1 MSFVYAG
8 IKVRKNL
15 PAAIRDLFVVDE
27 HNKTDPATGRVN
39 VYRRITYYDSDLG
52 YNVYV
57 ASKKIGE
64 IGDDGKIIPIL
75 RKKSPHRKEVP
86 DSMGAIAD
94 KATDSL
100 SDKRQQA
107 KVIYPM
113 PLVMDIALMAAMSGV
128 TGSSGVA
135 IYWKTNFDVLK
146 QKWGFDMPDQI
157 PTKQTIN
164 RLLQL
169 IEPAELQK
177 LYQEL
182 VFPFMPHAVHPK
194 ESKPI
199 VAVDGQV
206 VRASRNDQDRQ
217 HQFLSFYC
225 TDTGIAFYQKLID
238 SKSNEKP
245 AALELAQRLDLRGT
259 IVTADAM
266 HCDRKLVRVLMENA
280 RADYCLA
287 VKMNQSKTAEAIE
300 TAFNSDN
307 EAKCGTVKDKDHGR
321 EEVKTTYV
329 LPGKLLP
336 ASILK
341 KWYGLEF
348 GSIVKQVSE
357 RAIVKTGEKSVQ
369 TRYYISSL
377 CPESDTIVENIQR
390 AVRGHWG
397 IENKLH
403 HVLDVDFYQDATNAK
418 NANYVCNISQINKFA
433 LAVLEVVRRRLAKDH
448 GMKALMPI
456 KTMNLS
462 LQNKPEL
469 ATEYLDIFVRES
481 VAAACD
487 QSPEP
492 LTV

>member
-8 IKVRKNL
+8 IKVRKDV

-27 HNKTDPATGRVN
+27 HKKTDPATGRVN
-39 VYRRITYYDSDLG
+39 VYRRITYYDADLG

-64 IGDDGKIIPIL
+64 VGDDGKIIPIL
-75 RKKSPHRKEVP
+75 RKKSPNRKELP
-86 DSMGAIAD
+86 DSMGAITD
-94 KATDSL
+94 KAANSL
-100 SDKRQQA
+100 TDKRQQS
-107 KVIYPM
+107 KVIYPL

-135 IYWKTNFDVLK
+135 IYWKTNFDALK
-146 QKWGFDMPDQI
+146 QKWGSDMPDQI
-157 PTKQTIN
+157 PVKQTIN

-169 IEPAELQK
+169 IDPSEFQAV
-177 LYQEL
+177 YRDL
-182 VFPFMPHAVHPK
+182 VFPFMPHAGHPK

-199 VAVDGQV
+199 VSVDGQA

-259 IVTADAM
+259 IVTADAL
-266 HCDRKLVRVLMENA
+266 HCDRKLVQVLMENA
-280 RADYCLA
+280 RADYCLS
-287 VKMNQSKTAEAIE
+287 VKMNQSKTAEAVAA
-300 TAFNSDN
+300 AFNSDN
-307 EAKCGTVKDKDHGR
+307 AAKCSTVKDKDHGR
-321 EEVKTTYV
+321 EEVRTTYV
-329 LPGKLLP
+329 LPGKMLP
-336 ASILK
+336 ATILK
-341 KWYGLEF
+341 KWYGLEY
-348 GSIVKQVSE
+348 GTIAKQVSE
-357 RAIVKTGEKSVQ
+357 RTIVKTGEKSVQ

-377 CPESDTIVENIQR
+377 CPESENIVENIQR

-418 NANYVCNISQINKFA
+418 NANYVSNVCQLNKFA
-433 LAVLEVVRRRLAKDH
+433 LSVLEVVRRYLAKEQ

-456 KTMNLS
+456 KAMNLG